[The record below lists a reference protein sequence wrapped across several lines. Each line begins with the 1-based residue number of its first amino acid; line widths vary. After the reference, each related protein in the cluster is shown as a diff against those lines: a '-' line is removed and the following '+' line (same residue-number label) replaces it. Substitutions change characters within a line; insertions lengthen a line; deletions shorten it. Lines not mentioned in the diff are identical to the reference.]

1 MSTLTHWGERSG
13 LRYCNHAK
21 TAAPCSPAEFLQM
34 SDLCRKCE
42 RGARIRLGCAK
53 QNPIRTDSD
62 RYTELRALVE
72 AWQTARSASERDRAS
87 IPQAVSSVT
96 ANPTG
101 QPEGWLARYMDTC
114 AAETSLADWSHR

>member
-21 TAAPCSPAEFLQM
+21 IAAPCSPTEFLQM

-62 RYTELRALVE
+62 RYAELRKLVE
-72 AWQTARSASERDRAS
+72 AWQQWQREPRYDPDNAPERLL
-87 IPQAVSSVT
+87 
-96 ANPTG
+96 
-101 QPEGWLARYMDTC
+101 E
-114 AAETSLADWSHR
+114 WSHR

>member
-1 MSTLTHWGERSG
+1 MNSLTHWGERSG

-72 AWQTARSASERDRAS
+72 DLQRSAAS
-87 IPQAVSSVT
+87 PFAGTDEQIKRLL
-96 ANPTG
+96 
-101 QPEGWLARYMDTC
+101 E
-114 AAETSLADWSHR
+114 WSHR